1 MLRSKL
7 RSLQTITNFN
17 PDLFT
22 TKSSKDASKI
32 LSKYGVVVVRN
43 IFEEEELFL
52 KIDQQVI
59 NNLINSPY
67 KYSDN
72 YKLLKGAYKRGK
84 EKSFIKS
91 KSKFEYIDKGIIDV
105 HNIDIKDLLGPSFFS
120 IKEKCTN
127 IVNNS
132 FPKKFSKESYFNLY
146 YYKNVY
152 EPRAFH
158 RDSQVNRIKCFIP
171 LTPCQK
177 IEQGPYAI
185 FPGSYS
191 RRIINLIEFLTN
203 KLIGS
208 DIGDGDL
215 DATLTSYKKLIPIFY
230 KPGDLIITRQDNI
243 HGDFPCIEDFSRSSL
258 VFNMFKSNE

>member
-7 RSLQTITNFN
+7 RSLQNISNFN

-22 TKSSKDASKI
+22 TKSSKDAVNI
-32 LSKYGVVVVRN
+32 LRKYGVVVVRN
-43 IFEEEELFL
+43 VFAEEELFL
-52 KIDQQVI
+52 KIDKQVI
-59 NNLINSPY
+59 NNLIKSPF

-72 YKLLKGAYKRGK
+72 YELLKGAHKRGK
-84 EKSFIKS
+84 KKSYIKS

-105 HNIDIKDLLGPSFFS
+105 HNIDIKDLLGSSFFS
-120 IKEKCTN
+120 IKEKCAN

-132 FPKKFSKESYFNLY
+132 FPKKFRKESYFNLY
-146 YYKNVY
+146 YYNNVY

-158 RDSQVNRIKCFIP
+158 RDSQINRIKCFIP
-171 LTPCQK
+171 LTPCQN
-177 IEQGPYAI
+177 IENGPYAI
-185 FPGSYS
+185 FPGSYN
-191 RRIINLIEFLTN
+191 RRILNLIEFLTN

-230 KPGDLIITRQDNI
+230 NQGDLIITRQDNI
-243 HGDFPCIEDFSRSSL
+243 HGDFPCKEDFSRASL
-258 VFNMFKSNE
+258 VLNMFQ